1 LYANPDGTLLLL
13 LLILSFFSLFL
24 IPATNNKLYLLS
36 FYNQGMKHFILCR
49 SKYVL
54 RKTRVFPFVVLLFLS
69 TFSYGQ
75 TVLKGVVIDERTG
88 ETIIGATVLQ
98 KSTTNGVATD
108 INGAFQLNVQGTLPA
123 TLVVRNIAYRSQEVT
138 VYEAG
143 ETIRVL
149 LGEDINLL
157 EEVVVT
163 GLATRT
169 KRANLANDVTSIS
182 SKELVGTI
190 TPETVDNALYGRVP
204 GASVRTNSGAPGGG
218 ISIQLRGINS
228 LQGASQP
235 LYIIDGVYLN
245 NDVLRTGR
253 STLTSAGSQNEDDA
267 ANRLAD
273 LNPDDI
279 ETIEV
284 LKGPSASAIYGTRAN
299 AGVIIITTKKGREG
313 KTQVRFTQEIGY
325 AELSKHLGAATW
337 DEDKIRL
344 FFPEA
349 SRDVELQRYRD
360 AVNKGTAHN
369 DYEQLLYGEKP
380 LITNTNLSVSGGNA
394 RTKFFA
400 SANISQEGGIIK
412 HTGFGR
418 KSIRLNLEHKLSDY
432 VNFSINSNYLYSNSD
447 RGFTGNQNRSGSS
460 IGYILGYT
468 PAYFDPRPVDGVYPD
483 NPYVASANENPLEL
497 RDKAVNNAKVNRFV
511 EAANLN
517 VAFFRTDKAS
527 LNLTIQGG
535 LDYLTQK
542 SFEYFPEYLQL
553 QRSAQNPGILFI
565 GNTYNTNLNLQG
577 FLIYNQQINKLNF
590 VTQAGAVGL
599 QTESESIF
607 NQSSGLVSN
616 QTNLKQATVINA
628 PDHAISR
635 VKDFS
640 LVAQE
645 EVNFD
650 DKIITTLGIRFDKST
665 LNGDPNAY
673 YAFPRASLA
682 VNLNKFNFWNLP
694 AVSLLKLRAAYGE
707 TGGLP
712 NFGVPFTSLSTV
724 VIGGLAGSTLGSS
737 AGNKDIKPERAGE
750 LEAGFNVGFLKDR
763 ILLDATYYDKTVR
776 DLIQTL
782 NMSPASG
789 IGTQRVNGTT
799 LKNRGVEA
807 GLTLVPYSTSRF
819 TWTSRFLYW
828 SNRSKITKL
837 AVPSYTSGIYGLA
850 YGTYL
855 FKEGYSPTTI
865 VGNPRKEDG
874 EYTVY
879 GNSQPDFQSSWYNT
893 LSFLNGFDFS
903 FLLDWK
909 KGGQVMNITLYNTD
923 NGGTTPDWNEDW
935 NNDGTPNGKDREG
948 KGTAGVYVEDGG
960 YLKLREIAL
969 KYTIPRKIVEHL
981 PGAFISRIQLGLSA
995 SNLITLSPYS
1005 GYDPEVNSFGTT
1017 ATNTGSDLFNYPPSR
1032 RFLFNLQI
1040 EF

>member
-1 LYANPDGTLLLL
+1 MDYLVYQRGGLPRPAAGLVVNFF
-13 LLILSFFSLFL
+13 LILAGLLAFSTL
-24 IPATNNKLYLLS
+24 
-36 FYNQGMKHFILCR
+36 
-49 SKYVL
+49 
-54 RKTRVFPFVVLLFLS
+54 
-69 TFSYGQ
+69 SYGQ
-75 TVLKGVVIDERTG
+75 GPTVRGVVADSRTNEAIPG
-88 ETIIGATVLQ
+88 VTVLQ

-108 INGAFQLNVQGTLPA
+108 IEGRFELNLQGSLPVTL
-123 TLVVRNIAYRSQEVT
+123 LVRAIGYRSQEVDIYN
-138 VYEAG
+138 VGEAV
-143 ETIRVL
+143 RVL
-149 LGEDINLL
+149 LGEDVNLL
-157 EEVVVT
+157 EEIVVT

-169 KRANLANDVTSIS
+169 KRSNLANAVTSIS
-182 SKELVGTI
+182 SKELAGTI
-190 TPETVDNALYGRVP
+190 TPETIDAALYGRLP
-204 GASVRTNSGAPGGG
+204 GANVRTNSGAPGGG

-245 NDVLRTGR
+245 NETLRTGR
-253 STLTSAGSQNEDDA
+253 SSLTSAGGAGEDDA

-299 AGVIIITTKKGREG
+299 AGVIIITTKKGKDG
-313 KTQVRFTQEIGY
+313 KTQVRFTQEVGY
-325 AELSKHLGAATW
+325 AELSKHVGAATW

-344 FFPEA
+344 FFPAA
-349 SRDVELQRYRD
+349 SQEIELQRYRE
-360 AVNKGTAHN
+360 AVANGRAHN
-369 DYEQLLYGEKP
+369 DFEELLYGEKP
-380 LITNTNLSVSGGNA
+380 LITNSNLSVSGGNVK
-394 RTKFFA
+394 TKFFA
-400 SANISQEGGIIK
+400 SGNISQEGGIIK
-412 HTGFGR
+412 HTGFDR
-418 KSIRLNLEHKLSDY
+418 KSIRLNVEHQLNDY
-432 VNFSINSNYLYSNSD
+432 VNFSVNSNYLYTNTD

-468 PAYFDPRPVDGVYPD
+468 PGYFDPRPVNGVYPD

-497 RDKAVNNAKVNRFV
+497 RDKAVNNAKVNRFI
-511 EAANLN
+511 EAAGLN
-517 VAFFRTDKAS
+517 VAFFRTGSAS
-527 LNLTIQGG
+527 LNLALQGG

-553 QRSAQNPGILFI
+553 QRSAQNPGILYI

-577 FLIYNQQINKLNF
+577 FLIYNQQIKKLNL
-590 VTQAGAVGL
+590 VTQLGAVGL

-607 NQSSGLVSN
+607 NQSAGLVSN
-616 QTNLKQATVINA
+616 QTNLTQATVISS
-628 PDHAISR
+628 PTHSISR
-635 VKDFS
+635 AKDFS

-665 LNGDPNAY
+665 LNGDPNRY
-673 YAFPRASLA
+673 YAFPRASAA

-694 AVSLLKLRAAYGE
+694 SVSLLKLRAAYGE

-712 NFGVPFTSLSTV
+712 TFGVPFTSLSTV
-724 VIGGLAGSTLGSS
+724 VTGGLLGSVASSS
-737 AGNKDIKPERAGE
+737 AGNKDVKPERAGE
-750 LEAGFNVGFLKDR
+750 LEAGFNIGFLKDR
-763 ILLDATYYDKTVR
+763 ILFDATYYDKTVR

-789 IGTQRVNGTT
+789 VGSQRVNGTT
-799 LKNRGVEA
+799 LKNRGVELA
-807 GLTLVPYSTSRF
+807 LTLVPYSTNRLA
-819 TWTSRFLYW
+819 WTSRILYW

-837 AVPSYTSGIYGLA
+837 AVPSYTSGVYGLA

-865 VGNPRKEDG
+865 VGNPRKDDG

-879 GNSQPDFQSSWYNT
+879 GNSQPDFQSSWYNS
-893 LSFLNGFDFS
+893 LSFLGGFDFS

-923 NGGTTPDWNEDW
+923 NGGTTPDWNQDW
-935 NNDGTPNGKDREG
+935 NQDGVPNGKDREG
-948 KGTAGVYVEDGG
+948 KGTAGVYVQDGG
-960 YLKLREIAL
+960 YLKLREAAL
-969 KYTIPRKIVEHL
+969 KYTLPRRIVDPL
-981 PGAFISRIQLGLSA
+981 FSRLVSRVQLGVSA
-995 SNLITLSPYS
+995 NNLLTLSEYA

>member
-1 LYANPDGTLLLL
+1 LLRRAGVYA
-13 LLILSFFSLFL
+13 
-24 IPATNNKLYLLS
+24 
-36 FYNQGMKHFILCR
+36 FILAGLW
-49 SKYVL
+49 S
-54 RKTRVFPFVVLLFLS
+54 FS
-69 TFSYGQ
+69 ASSYGQ
-75 TVLKGVVIDERTG
+75 TVVNGVVADERTG
-88 ETIIGATVLQ
+88 ETVIGATVLQ

-108 INGAFQLNVQGTLPA
+108 VEGAFQLSIQGSLPA
-123 TLVVRNIAYRSQEVT
+123 TLVIRNVGYRSQEVT
-138 VYEAG
+138 VYTADEPV
-143 ETIRVL
+143 RVVL
-149 LGEDINLL
+149 NEDVNLL

-169 KRANLANDVTSIS
+169 KRANLANAVTSIP
-182 SKELVGTI
+182 SKELTGTL
-190 TPETVDNALYGRVP
+190 TPETVDNALYGRIP

-245 NDVLRTGR
+245 NSTLSTGR
-253 STLTSAGSQNEDDA
+253 SSLTRAGGAGEDDA

-279 ETIEV
+279 ETVEV

-313 KTQVRFTQEIGY
+313 KTQIRFTQEVGY
-325 AELSKHLGAATW
+325 AELSKRLGSATW
-337 DEDKIRL
+337 DEDKINL
-344 FFPEA
+344 FFPAA
-349 SRDVELQRYRD
+349 SREVELQRYRD
-360 AVNKGTAHN
+360 AVAKGRAHN
-369 DYEQLLYGEKP
+369 DFEELLYGEKP

-394 RTKFFA
+394 KTKFFA
-400 SANISQEGGIIK
+400 SGNVSQEGGIIK
-412 HTGFGR
+412 HTGFDR
-418 KSIRLNLEHKLSDY
+418 KSIRLNLSHTLNDR
-432 VNFSINSNYLYSNSD
+432 VNFSINSNYLYTNSD

-468 PAYFDPRPVDGVYPD
+468 PSYYDPRPVDGVYPD
-483 NPYVASANENPLEL
+483 NPYIASANENPLEL
-497 RDKAVNNAKVNRFV
+497 RDKAVNNAKVNRFI
-511 EAANLN
+511 EAATLN
-517 VAFFRTDKAS
+517 VAFFSTPSAS
-527 LNLTIQGG
+527 LNLALQGG

-553 QRSAQNPGILFI
+553 QRSEQNPGILYI
-565 GNTYNTNLNLQG
+565 GNTYQTNLNLQG
-577 FLIYNQQINKLNF
+577 FLIYNQQIGKLNL

-607 NQSSGLVSN
+607 NQSQGLVSQ
-616 QTNLKQATVINA
+616 QTNLEQATVISA
-628 PDHAISR
+628 PTHSISR

-650 DKIITTLGIRFDKST
+650 DKVIATAGVRFDKST
-665 LNGDPNAY
+665 LNGDPNRY

-682 VNLNKFNFWNLP
+682 VNLNKFGFWNVP
-694 AVSLLKLRAAYGE
+694 SVSHLKLRVAYGE

-712 NFGVPFTSLSTV
+712 NFGATFTSLSTV
-724 VIGGLAGSTLGSS
+724 VLGGLLGSTLSTG

-750 LEAGFNVGFLKDR
+750 LEVGFNAGFLKDR
-763 ILLDATYYDKTVR
+763 IQFEATYYDKTVR

-789 IGTQRVNGTT
+789 ILTQRVNGTT
-799 LKNRGVEA
+799 LKNTGVEL
-807 GLTLVPYSTSRF
+807 GLTVVPYTAAHL
-819 TWTSRFLYW
+819 TWTSRILYW

-837 AVPSYTSGIYGLA
+837 AVPPYTSGIYGLA

-855 FKEGYSPTTI
+855 FKEGHSPTTI
-865 VGNPRKEDG
+865 VGNPRKENG

-879 GNSQPDFQSSWYNT
+879 GNSQPDFQSSWYN
-893 LSFLNGFDFS
+893 SIAFLNGFDFS

-909 KGGQVMNITLYNTD
+909 RGGQVMNITLYNTD
-923 NGGTTPDWNEDW
+923 NGGTTPDWNDDW
-935 NNDGTPNGKDREG
+935 NGDGLPNGKDREG
-948 KGTAGVYVEDGG
+948 KGTAGVYVQDGG

-969 KYTIPRKIVEHL
+969 KYTVPRRITESLFARHVN
-981 PGAFISRIQLGLSA
+981 RIQLGVSA
-995 SNLITLSPYS
+995 GNLLTFSPYK

>member
-1 LYANPDGTLLLL
+1 
-13 LLILSFFSLFL
+13 
-24 IPATNNKLYLLS
+24 
-36 FYNQGMKHFILCR
+36 MKHFLF
-49 SKYVL
+49 SL
-54 RKTRVFPFVVLLFLS
+54 LGQLLLFS
-69 TFSYGQ
+69 TLAYGQ

-88 ETIIGATVLQ
+88 DAIIGVTVLQ

-108 INGAFQLNVQGTLPA
+108 IDGAFQLNIQSALPV
-123 TLVVRNIAYRSQEVT
+123 TLVARSLGYRSQEIA
-138 VYEAG
+138 VYEAN
-143 ETIRVL
+143 ETIRIL
-149 LGEDINLL
+149 LNEDINLL

-190 TPETVDNALYGRVP
+190 TPETIDNALYGRVP

-245 NDVLRTGR
+245 NDVLSTGR
-253 STLTSAGSQNEDDA
+253 SSLTSAGQGGGEDDA
-267 ANRLAD
+267 SNRLAD

-299 AGVIIITTKKGREG
+299 AGVIIITTKKGKEG
-313 KTQVRFTQEIGY
+313 KTQVRFTQEVGY
-325 AELSKHLGAATW
+325 AELSKHLGASTW

-344 FFPEA
+344 FFPAA
-349 SRDVELQRYRD
+349 SQETELKRYRE
-360 AVNKGTAHN
+360 AAANGRAHN
-369 DYEQLLYGEKP
+369 DFEELLYGEKP
-380 LITNTNLSVSGGNA
+380 LITSTNLSVSGGNA
-394 RTKFFA
+394 KTKFFA
-400 SANISQEGGIIK
+400 SGHISEEGGIIK

-418 KSIRLNLEHKLSDY
+418 KSIRLNVEHTLSQY

-468 PAYFDPRPVDGVYPD
+468 PAYFDPRPVNGIYPD

-517 VAFFRTDKAS
+517 VAFFRTEKAS
-527 LNLTIQGG
+527 LNLALQGG

-553 QRSAQNPGILFI
+553 QRSAQNPGILYI
-565 GNTYNTNLNLQG
+565 GNTYNSNLNLQG
-577 FLIYNQQINKLNF
+577 FLIYNQQVNKLNF

-599 QTESESIF
+599 QSESESIF
-607 NQSSGLVSN
+607 NQSEGLVSS
-616 QTNLKQATVINA
+616 QTNLKQATVIRS
-628 PDHAISR
+628 PEHSIRR

-650 DKIITTLGIRFDKST
+650 DKVITTLGIRFDKST
-665 LNGDPNAY
+665 LNGDPNTY

-712 NFGVPFTSLSTV
+712 NFGVTFTSLSTV
-724 VIGGLAGSTLGSS
+724 VLGGNLGSILGTS
-737 AGNKDIKPERAGE
+737 AGNKNIKPERAGE
-750 LEAGFNVGFLKDR
+750 LEVGFNVGFLKDR
-763 ILLDATYYDKTVR
+763 ILFDATYYDKTVR

-782 NMSPASG
+782 NMSPSSG
-789 IGTQRVNGTT
+789 VGSQRVNGTT
-799 LKNRGVEA
+799 LKNKGVELA
-807 GLTLVPYSTSRF
+807 LTLVPYSTNRF
-819 TWTSRFLYW
+819 TWTSRILYW

-865 VGNPRKEDG
+865 VGNPRKENG

-893 LSFLNGFDFS
+893 ISFLNGFDFS

-923 NGGTTPDWNEDW
+923 NGGTTPDWNDDW
-935 NNDGTPNGKDREG
+935 NGDGIPNGKDREG
-948 KGTAGVYVEDGG
+948 KGTAGVYVQEGG
-960 YLKLREIAL
+960 YLKLREVAL
-969 KYTIPRKIVEHL
+969 KYTLPRKITEHL
-981 PGAFISRIQLGLSA
+981 SAGYIHRIQIGASA
-995 SNLITLSPYS
+995 NNLLTLSPYP